1 MDYYPKMSKKI
12 IFTLTKAI
20 QYIYRCI
27 HFSRDRLFLAQCAL
41 LSLISVRDIC
51 AQTAGPRTKQKRE
64 INFKSF
70 IKTRKMSFNNK
81 IYQFVSFF
89 LKIVV
94 ASTIKIYL
102 RILYRFRN
110 WVKRQIHDKCGKNS
124 PFKFVRVGSEL

>member
-1 MDYYPKMSKKI
+1 MTDYFWHSV
-12 IFTLTKAI
+12 
-20 QYIYRCI
+20 
-27 HFSRDRLFLAQCAL
+27 HCAL
-41 LSLISVRDIC
+41 LSLISVSDIC

-102 RILYRFRN
+102 RIYCTDLGTGS
-110 WVKRQIHDKCGKNS
+110 KDKSMTNVEKIPPSN
-124 PFKFVRVGSEL
+124 VYE